1 MKYHRVIPRLKIIEN
16 PIPKAMSKH
25 IEVMDAREK
34 LALLKFNNR
43 AGAVYDNDWIEG
55 VEYED
60 NRDKN

>member
-1 MKYHRVIPRLKIIEN
+1 
-16 PIPKAMSKH
+16 MSKH

-43 AGAVYDNDWIEG
+43 AGAVYDNDCIEG